1 MKMACVTSGARTSP
15 HAIRSAV
22 SAGLGLLLLAFT
34 AGTVHSQTLLS
45 ETTWGG
51 VGSDR
56 AQGVAVGADGSTYLV
71 GVSDSFTTDQFGN
84 FKPSIFLVK
93 FTSTGSLA
101 WQRIWNA
108 PAFFIDRTGVAVSVD
123 GSVYVSGHTSLNGG
137 DAVLLKFDATG
148 ALQWQRRWGGPG
160 NDQNV
165 SVAADGDG
173 SVYISGRTD
182 SFGPSSAG
190 IFIVK
195 FDAAGS
201 LVWQKVWDN
210 ASGDAVAVA
219 PDGHV
224 YAAGSKLR
232 PGGLA
237 EFDVVVLKMTST
249 GTLVWQRTYSAGEV
263 VDARGGMQVAAD
275 GSIVIAGAIQAP
287 KTGSVDI
294 AALLVALSAD
304 GALRFDKEIGGRG
317 GEEGLGVA
325 VAADGAIHLSGTGN
339 SSGSGFEDAFAVRV
353 LATGKKM
360 TSAVAWGSPGFESNG
375 GVAVAPDGT
384 VHLGATVNSGP
395 PYFLVDAAL
404 KMSAARG
411 TLGIPEG
418 ALADATG
425 VGADPQGVVL
435 NSAGST
441 TYAGNSEAALIRFV
455 QP

>member
-1 MKMACVTSGARTSP
+1 MTITCVSSGGHGRT
-15 HAIRSAV
+15 IRSAV
-22 SAGLGLLLLAFT
+22 SAGLGLLLLGFA
-34 AGTVHSQTLLS
+34 AGTAQSQTLLS

-56 AQGVAVGADGSTYLV
+56 AQGVAVAADGGAYLV

-93 FTSTGSLA
+93 FTATGA
-101 WQRIWNA
+101 VEWQRIWNA
-108 PAFFIDRTGVAVSVD
+108 PSFFIDRTGVAVSAD
-123 GSVYVSGHTSLNGG
+123 GSVYVSGHTNLNGG
-137 DAVLLKFDATG
+137 DAVLLKFNPAG
-148 ALQWQRRWGGPG
+148 SLLWQRQWGGPE

-165 SVAADGDG
+165 SVATDSDG
-173 SVYISGRTD
+173 SAYISGRTT

-190 IFIVK
+190 IFVVK
-195 FDAAGS
+195 FDPAGT
-201 LVWQKVWDN
+201 LVWQKVYDD

-263 VDARGGMQVAAD
+263 VDARGGMTVAPD
-275 GSIVIAGAIQAP
+275 GSVVIAGAIQVP
-287 KTGSVDI
+287 KMGIVDI
-294 AALLVALSAD
+294 AALLVKLSVN
-304 GALRFDKEIGGRG
+304 GALLFDKELGGRG

-325 VAADGAIHLSGTGN
+325 VAPDGAIHLSGTGN
-339 SSGSGFEDAFAVRV
+339 SAGAGFEDAFAVRV

-360 TSAVAWGSPGFESNG
+360 TSAISWGGPGFESNG
-375 GVAVAPDGT
+375 GVAVATDGT
-384 VHLGATVNSGP
+384 VRLGASTNSGP
-395 PYFLVDAAL
+395 PYFFLDAAL
-404 KMSAARG
+404 RMSAARG
-411 TLGIPEG
+411 TLGIPVG

-425 VGADPQGVVL
+425 VAADPQGVIVVP
-435 NSAGST
+435 AGST
-441 TYAGNSEAALIRFV
+441 TYQGNFEAALISFV